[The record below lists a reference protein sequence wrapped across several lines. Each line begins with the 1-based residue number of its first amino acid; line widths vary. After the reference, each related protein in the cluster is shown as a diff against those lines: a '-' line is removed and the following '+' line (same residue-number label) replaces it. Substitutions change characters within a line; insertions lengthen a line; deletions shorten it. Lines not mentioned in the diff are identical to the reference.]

1 MSMNFCCPRFN
12 TLVVSQSGCKY
23 TSLFFSHPNL
33 LPTFFEEKLTREIT
47 CWKPTHCQRQK
58 KGGNKITIFSPSH
71 QRLLI
76 IFFFHSKTSGPRQNQ
91 TEEERLDTAKF
102 GQQMRVEGFLQSNNL
117 HVLSWDQTQT
127 LDLNQTF

>member
-76 IFFFHSKTSGPRQNQ
+76 IFFSTPK
-91 TEEERLDTAKF
+91 
-102 GQQMRVEGFLQSNNL
+102 RVGLGKIKLKRRSLVLQSL
-117 HVLSWDQTQT
+117 VSKCALKDFF
-127 LDLNQTF
+127 NQIIFTYCHGIKLRL